1 MSVWGDRMSSWKE
14 SFQRIT
20 QELELARRKKQAL
33 DELLAKNRMSQPTY
47 EHLEK
52 TLRESILDL
61 EAHQRSLADTMTE
74 RTDELTKQLSLLEL
88 LLANLEIRHVGMEI
102 NYETYAESREIL
114 ESGVDATRA
123 ELNEIKEALKNIL
136 HE

>member
-1 MSVWGDRMSSWKE
+1 MSSWKE